1 MMDDKRLGETRR
13 LAGLAAIPLADQR
26 VPALAASL
34 EFTRVI
40 AEALARL
47 DYGEVEPACRFRP
60 PRSERQ

>member
-1 MMDDKRLGETRR
+1 MDDQRLGETRR
-13 LAGLAAIPLADQR
+13 LAELAGIPLAAQR

-34 EFTRVI
+34 EFARVI

-47 DYGEVEPACRFRP
+47 DYGEAEPAGRFRP